1 MARME
6 EHQGVKSK
14 EHQKEETVTISKTSL
29 WKGISGVLGL
39 LLILSIFTG
48 GFGLKNSPTPGV
60 IGAPTPSREAPSPQ
74 IPSAGIANMKTLAD
88 DDPFLGKENAPVTI
102 VEFSDFQ
109 CPFCERFYTQ
119 TLSQIENEYIK
130 TGKVKLV
137 YRDFPLGFHQYAQKA
152 AEAAECADEQGKF
165 WEFHNKIFEN
175 QQQLSSDNLKQWA
188 SKLGLDTNKFNG
200 CLDSGK
206 MTSEVQKD
214 LKDGSAAGISG
225 TPGFVINGKLI
236 SGAQPFSVF
245 KQVIEAEL
253 S

>member
-1 MARME
+1 MDE
-6 EHQGVKSK
+6 NNKENGEIHHVKK
-14 EHQKEETVTISKTSL
+14 EDSLTISKVTL
-29 WKGISGVLGL
+29 WKIISGVFGV

-48 GFGLKNSPTPGV
+48 GFGIGGDNITGNAIKPSVPTPNIPTG
-60 IGAPTPSREAPSPQ
+60 IGTVNA
-74 IPSAGIANMKTLAD
+74 KDLVD
-88 DDPFLGKENAPVTI
+88 DDPVKGDKNAPVTI

-175 QQQLSSDNLKQWA
+175 QQQLSLDSLKQWA
-188 SKLGLDTNKFNG
+188 SEIGLETNKFNN

-225 TPGFVINGKLI
+225 TPGFIINGQLV
-236 SGAQPFSVF
+236 SGAQPFSAF
-245 KQVIEAEL
+245 KQVIDAEL
-253 S
+253 TK